1 MVDNYTLRQN
11 ARAQLGGG
19 IFQNAWL
26 LTMLACLIAEAV
38 IGLGSVV
45 IFGSLL
51 LYGPLSYGLARV
63 TTSMVKGRKSP
74 DFNDLLKGFT
84 DDFAQTMLL
93 GLLQAVF
100 TALWSLLFIIPGIVK
115 NYSYAMSSY
124 IQQDE
129 ANKNWRYCLDKS
141 RAMMDGYKAQLFW
154 LDLSF
159 VGWYILGALC
169 LGVGICFVMPYHET
183 ARANFYEARKAEF
196 ERPTFTPA
204 FSDEDIFGE

>member
-38 IGLGSVV
+38 MGLGSVV
-45 IFGSLL
+45 VFGSLL

-74 DFNDLLKGFT
+74 DFNDLTKGFT

-93 GLLQAVF
+93 GLLRLVF
-100 TALWSLLFIIPGIVK
+100 TALWTLLFVIPGLVK

-129 ANKNWRYCLDKS
+129 PNKNWKYCLDKS
-141 RAMMDGYKAQLFW
+141 RAMMEGYKAQLFW

-159 VGWYILGALC
+159 IGWYILGALC
-169 LGVGICFVMPYHET
+169 LGVGIIFVMPYHET
-183 ARANFYEARKAEF
+183 ARANFFEARKATF
-196 ERPTFTPA
+196 EQPIIVEPSGGGDF
-204 FSDEDIFGE
+204 FEE